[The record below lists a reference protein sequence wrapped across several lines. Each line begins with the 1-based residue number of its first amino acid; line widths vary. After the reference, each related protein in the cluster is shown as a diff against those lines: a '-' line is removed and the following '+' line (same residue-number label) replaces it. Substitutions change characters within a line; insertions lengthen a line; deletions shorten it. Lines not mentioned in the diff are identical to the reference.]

1 MKMINKTDIKA
12 YLESNN
18 YDIRLN
24 NNGRWIDQKCTPD
37 VICIIAD
44 CVLDFVNH
52 NGDDKTF
59 TSKDIWLSDYA
70 ESNVREIFNKP
81 STSSE
86 LSQNEY
92 DKFFAQPLEMFANA
106 GILTKQKKGRR
117 NYYFVNKFE
126 ILEYISLREKYAL
139 LFTTLYCEKV
149 LSDSGLWPFF
159 EEFFQDQT
167 QNGYLKLKEKYEQFI
182 ITHTLIN
189 GKTEVR
195 RIFTK
200 VLNPLAN
207 KYQKKGTKRG
217 RLSSDVISYSELMYN
232 RANFRDINSDKP
244 KGVTRKEWARQY
256 PQQINVQLYKYQSS
270 KAKKLLRIYNDSFR
284 GGLSELI
291 DEYSDGPAIHMH
303 HIFPEHQFPEIS
315 MYLENLIALTPTQH
329 LAKAHPNG
337 YTQQIDTVYQ
347 ELLLQ
352 AKAGIIEDYLRKT
365 DNDGMYSFE
374 NLITVLNVGF
384 DEDNEVSESDF
395 VEVMNIITTHYLEV
409 E

>member
-1 MKMINKTDIKA
+1 MLSEADVAAFM
-12 YLESNN
+12 ESNT

-44 CVLDFVNH
+44 CVLDYVNQH
-52 NGDDKTF
+52 GRSERF
-59 TSKDIWLSDYA
+59 TSNDIWHSDYA

-106 GILTKQKKGRR
+106 GILSKVKEGRK
-117 NYYFVNKFE
+117 NYYTVRNFE
-126 ILEYISLREKYAL
+126 LLEYISLRERYAL
-139 LFTTLYCEKV
+139 TFTILYCEKV
-149 LSDSGLWPFF
+149 LKDSGIWTFF
-159 EEFFQDQT
+159 EDFFSKQT
-167 QNGYLKLKEKYEQFI
+167 KESYSYLKENYEKFI
-182 ITHTLIN
+182 IRYTKIN

-207 KYQKKGTKRG
+207 KFQKKGTKGG
-217 RLSSDVISYSELMYN
+217 RLSPDVITYSELMYN
-232 RANFRDINSDKP
+232 RANFRDINSEKP
-244 KGVTRKEWARQY
+244 KGVTRKEWAEQH
-256 PQQINVQLYKYQSS
+256 PQEINIHLYKYQST
-270 KAKKLLRIYNDSFR
+270 KAKKLLRIYNDSIR
-284 GGLSELI
+284 NSVSEYD

-329 LAKAHPNG
+329 LAKAHPYG
-337 YTQQIDTVYQ
+337 RTQQIDILYQ

-352 AKAGIIEDYLRKT
+352 AKAGIIKDYLLDI
-365 DNDGMYSFE
+365 DNDGMYSFD
-374 NLITVLNVGF
+374 NFVTVLNVGF
-384 DEDNEVSESDF
+384 DEENELEENDF
-395 VEVMNIITTHYLEV
+395 IGVMNIITNHYLEI